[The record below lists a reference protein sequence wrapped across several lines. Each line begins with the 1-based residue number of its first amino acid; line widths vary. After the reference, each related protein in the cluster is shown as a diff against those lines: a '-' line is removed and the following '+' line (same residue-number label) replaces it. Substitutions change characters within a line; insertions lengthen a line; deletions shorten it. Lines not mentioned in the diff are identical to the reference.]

1 MRYCNSFNGI
11 ISSLKKRDSERHVGK
26 SSVHHHRYLLRLRH
40 PLATAAVLLKV
51 WSVLTSGKDH
61 VAVPRGSEASVCCC
75 SKLL

>member
-1 MRYCNSFNGI
+1 MSDQELRFWIGICNAR
-11 ISSLKKRDSERHVGK
+11 L
-26 SSVHHHRYLLRLRH
+26 VH
-40 PLATAAVLLKV
+40 ATMSV